1 MKRELTALLSVD
13 EGTLDITSGDSA
25 TLARDLIAQVRS
37 QLDTVDDNELER
49 RLTRLLFTSRHHS
62 LRGQLGRVLQ
72 AGEVTDSDKLVTRI
86 EWVRFDD
93 PDGVRLIL
101 PDRELNFSARLA
113 PALDVVLSAE
123 PFRVG
128 DLSPHLDEEERVAFA
143 ARLIREGL
151 LELR

>member
-1 MKRELTALLSVD
+1 MRCD
-13 EGTLDITSGDSA
+13 DPEGT
-25 TLARDLIAQVRS
+25 
-37 QLDTVDDNELER
+37 
-49 RLTRLLFTSRHHS
+49 
-62 LRGQLGRVLQ
+62 
-72 AGEVTDSDKLVTRI
+72 
-86 EWVRFDD
+86 
-93 PDGVRLIL
+93 RLIL

-123 PFRVG
+123 PFRVA